1 MEMVDLFCGGGGS
14 SSGFHQAGFET
25 KYAVDNKWHT
35 TQTFNA
41 NFGNIAHQRDISTL
55 RSEVILQEFKK
66 RPTLV
71 TSSPPCEPFTPTNH
85 KRIKNTYNRL
95 FDDETGR
102 LTLHALRLISNIDP
116 EFWILENVKGMIE
129 GENKQILREQII
141 DLLNNH
147 SARDVTKFV
156 SIKEL
161 EEARKIAIEMLD
173 LVGIPEPQKRID
185 SFPHELSGGM
195 RQRAMIAMALSC
207 NPKILIADEPTTAL
221 DVTIQAQI
229 IELMQELQK
238 KLGMSIIFITH
249 DLGVVSEI
257 SDHVMVMYLG
267 NVMEIA
273 ETKELFNNPLHSYT
287 KSLIDIAPQITE
299 EKRKIRLL
307 KGEIPSPIN
316 PPSGCVFRTRCPN
329 PSHEC
334 KHGTSEMGLIEPK
347 PGHFV
352 DQCCYNCN

>member
-1 MEMVDLFCGGGGS
+1 MKSEKLLSVQNLKTHFSVGNS
-14 SSGFHQAGFET
+14 IV
-25 KYAVDNKWHT
+25 KAVDGVSFDLESGK
-35 TQTFNA
+35 TFAIVGESGSGKSITALSIMGLLPN
-41 NFGNIAHQRDISTL
+41 NLSSTDRGKIIFNNQDLINLEEKEMRKIRGNSISMIFQEPMTSL
-55 RSEVILQEFKK
+55 NPVYDLSFQISEVIMLHQNKNKK
-66 RPTLV
+66 
-71 TSSPPCEPFTPTNH
+71 
-85 KRIKNTYNRL
+85 
-95 FDDETGR
+95 D
-102 LTLHALRLISNIDP
+102 
-116 EFWILENVKGMIE
+116 
-129 GENKQILREQII
+129 
-141 DLLNNH
+141 
-147 SARDVTKFV
+147 
-156 SIKEL
+156 
-161 EEARKIAIEMLD
+161 ARKIAIEMLD

-229 IELMQELQK
+229 IELMKELQK

-273 ETKELFNNPLHSYT
+273 ETNELFSNPLHSYT

-329 PSHEC
+329 PTHEC
-334 KHGTSEMGLIEPK
+334 KNGINTMGLIEPK

-352 DQCCYNCN
+352 DQCCYECH

>member
-1 MEMVDLFCGGGGS
+1 MKSEKLLSVQNLKTHFSVGNS
-14 SSGFHQAGFET
+14 IV
-25 KYAVDNKWHT
+25 KAVDGVSFDLESGK
-35 TQTFNA
+35 TFAIVGESGSGKSITALSIMGLLPN
-41 NFGNIAHQRDISTL
+41 NLSSTDRGKIIFNNQDLINLEEKEMRKIRGNSISMIFQEPMTSL
-55 RSEVILQEFKK
+55 NPVYDLSFQISEVIMLHQNKNKK
-66 RPTLV
+66 
-71 TSSPPCEPFTPTNH
+71 
-85 KRIKNTYNRL
+85 
-95 FDDETGR
+95 D
-102 LTLHALRLISNIDP
+102 
-116 EFWILENVKGMIE
+116 
-129 GENKQILREQII
+129 
-141 DLLNNH
+141 
-147 SARDVTKFV
+147 
-156 SIKEL
+156 
-161 EEARKIAIEMLD
+161 ARKIAIEMLD

-229 IELMQELQK
+229 IELMKELQK

-273 ETKELFNNPLHSYT
+273 ETNQLFLNPLHSYT

-299 EKRKIRLL
+299 EKRKIKLL

-329 PSHEC
+329 PTHDC
-334 KHGTSEMGLIEPK
+334 KNGISTMGLIEPK

-352 DQCCYNCN
+352 DQCCYECH

>member
-1 MEMVDLFCGGGGS
+1 MKSEKLLSVQNLKTHFSVGNS
-14 SSGFHQAGFET
+14 IV
-25 KYAVDNKWHT
+25 KAVDGVSFDLESGK
-35 TQTFNA
+35 TFAIVGESGSGKSITALSIMGLLPN
-41 NFGNIAHQRDISTL
+41 NLSSTDRGKIIFNNQDLINLEEKEMRKIRGNSISMIFQEPMTSL
-55 RSEVILQEFKK
+55 NPVYDLSFQISEVIMLHQNKNKK
-66 RPTLV
+66 
-71 TSSPPCEPFTPTNH
+71 
-85 KRIKNTYNRL
+85 
-95 FDDETGR
+95 D
-102 LTLHALRLISNIDP
+102 
-116 EFWILENVKGMIE
+116 
-129 GENKQILREQII
+129 
-141 DLLNNH
+141 
-147 SARDVTKFV
+147 
-156 SIKEL
+156 
-161 EEARKIAIEMLD
+161 ARKIAIEMLD

-229 IELMQELQK
+229 IELMKELQK

-273 ETKELFNNPLHSYT
+273 ETNELFSNPLHSYT

-329 PSHEC
+329 HTHGC
-334 KHGTSEMGLIEPK
+334 KNGISTMGLIEPK

-352 DQCCYNCN
+352 DQCCYECH

>member
-1 MEMVDLFCGGGGS
+1 MSKDKLLSVKNLKTHFAVGNS
-14 SSGFHQAGFET
+14 IV
-25 KYAVDNKWHT
+25 KAVDGVSFDLEAGK
-35 TQTFNA
+35 TFAIVGESGSGKSITALSIMGLLPN
-41 NFGNIAHQRDISTL
+41 NLSSTDRGEIIFNNNNIITMVEKEMRKIRGNSISMIFQEPMTSL
-55 RSEVILQEFKK
+55 NPVYDLSFQISEVIMLHQNKNKK
-66 RPTLV
+66 
-71 TSSPPCEPFTPTNH
+71 
-85 KRIKNTYNRL
+85 
-95 FDDETGR
+95 
-102 LTLHALRLISNIDP
+102 
-116 EFWILENVKGMIE
+116 
-129 GENKQILREQII
+129 
-141 DLLNNH
+141 
-147 SARDVTKFV
+147 
-156 SIKEL
+156 
-161 EEARKIAIEMLD
+161 EARKIAIEMLD

-229 IELMQELQK
+229 IDLMQELQK

-334 KHGTSEMGLIEPK
+334 KEGKIEMGLIEVSPD
-347 PGHFV
+347 HWV
-352 DQCCYNCN
+352 DQCCVNCN

>member
-1 MEMVDLFCGGGGS
+1 MEEKEMRKIRGNSISMIFQEPMTSLNPVYDLSF
-14 SSGFHQAGFET
+14 Q
-25 KYAVDNKWHT
+25 
-35 TQTFNA
+35 
-41 NFGNIAHQRDISTL
+41 I
-55 RSEVILQEFKK
+55 SEVIMLHQNKNKK
-66 RPTLV
+66 
-71 TSSPPCEPFTPTNH
+71 
-85 KRIKNTYNRL
+85 
-95 FDDETGR
+95 
-102 LTLHALRLISNIDP
+102 
-116 EFWILENVKGMIE
+116 
-129 GENKQILREQII
+129 
-141 DLLNNH
+141 
-147 SARDVTKFV
+147 
-156 SIKEL
+156 
-161 EEARKIAIEMLD
+161 EARKIAIEMLD

>member
-1 MEMVDLFCGGGGS
+1 MSKDKLLSVKNLKTHFAVGNS
-14 SSGFHQAGFET
+14 IV
-25 KYAVDNKWHT
+25 KAVDGVSFDLEAGK
-35 TQTFNA
+35 TFAIVGESGSGKSITALSIMGLLPN
-41 NFGNIAHQRDISTL
+41 NLSSTDRGEIIFNNNNIITMEEKEMRKIRGNSISMIFQEPMTSL
-55 RSEVILQEFKK
+55 NPVYDLSFQISEVIMLHQNKNKK
-66 RPTLV
+66 
-71 TSSPPCEPFTPTNH
+71 
-85 KRIKNTYNRL
+85 
-95 FDDETGR
+95 
-102 LTLHALRLISNIDP
+102 
-116 EFWILENVKGMIE
+116 
-129 GENKQILREQII
+129 
-141 DLLNNH
+141 
-147 SARDVTKFV
+147 
-156 SIKEL
+156 
-161 EEARKIAIEMLD
+161 EARKIAIEMLD

-229 IELMQELQK
+229 IDLMQELQK

-334 KHGTSEMGLIEPK
+334 KHGTSEMDLIEPI

>member
-1 MEMVDLFCGGGGS
+1 MSKEKLLSVKNLKTHFTVGNS
-14 SSGFHQAGFET
+14 IV
-25 KYAVDNKWHT
+25 KAVDGVSFDLEAGK
-35 TQTFNA
+35 TFAIVGESGSGKSITALSIMGLLPN
-41 NFGNIAHQRDISTL
+41 NLSSTDRGEIIFNNNNIITMEEKEMRKIRGNSISMIFQEPMTSL
-55 RSEVILQEFKK
+55 NPVYDLSFQISEVIMLHQNKNKK
-66 RPTLV
+66 
-71 TSSPPCEPFTPTNH
+71 
-85 KRIKNTYNRL
+85 
-95 FDDETGR
+95 
-102 LTLHALRLISNIDP
+102 
-116 EFWILENVKGMIE
+116 
-129 GENKQILREQII
+129 
-141 DLLNNH
+141 
-147 SARDVTKFV
+147 
-156 SIKEL
+156 
-161 EEARKIAIEMLD
+161 EARKIAIEMLD

-229 IELMQELQK
+229 IDLMQELQK

-334 KHGTSEMGLIEPK
+334 KHGTSEMGLIEPI

>member
-1 MEMVDLFCGGGGS
+1 MSDEILLSIKNLKTHFAVGKS
-14 SSGFHQAGFET
+14 IV
-25 KYAVDNKWHT
+25 KAVDGVSFDLKSGKTFAIVGESGSGKSITALSIMGLLPDNLASTERGKILFNNKDLLC
-35 TQTFNA
+35 FEEKEMRKIR
-41 NFGNIAHQRDISTL
+41 GNNISMIFQEPMTSL
-55 RSEVILQEFKK
+55 NPVYDLSFQISEVIMLHQNKNKK
-66 RPTLV
+66 
-71 TSSPPCEPFTPTNH
+71 
-85 KRIKNTYNRL
+85 
-95 FDDETGR
+95 
-102 LTLHALRLISNIDP
+102 
-116 EFWILENVKGMIE
+116 
-129 GENKQILREQII
+129 
-141 DLLNNH
+141 
-147 SARDVTKFV
+147 
-156 SIKEL
+156 
-161 EEARKIAIEMLD
+161 EAKKIAIEMLD

-229 IELMQELQK
+229 IELMQDLQK

-287 KSLIDIAPQITE
+287 KSLIDIAPQISD
-299 EKRKIRLL
+299 EKREIKLL
-307 KGEIPSPIN
+307 RGEIPSPIN

-329 PSHEC
+329 PGIGC
-334 KHGTSEMGLIEPK
+334 KGGDIEMGLIDAK
-347 PGHFV
+347 PGHWV
-352 DQCCYNCN
+352 DRCCYECN